1 MRGTKER
8 KLSFRLLVRTET
20 QEISQRPER
29 TDSFSQ
35 RNAAD
40 SACKQDGD
48 PTKGLTYEESG
59 RNNGSKNGGRGRTG
73 GLPKGSGG
81 AYPIEM
87 EVAI

>member
-1 MRGTKER
+1 MTG
-8 KLSFRLLVRTET
+8 
-20 QEISQRPER
+20 
-29 TDSFSQ
+29 SFSQ
-35 RNAAD
+35 RDAANPEG
-40 SACKQDGD
+40 KQEGN

-59 RNNGSKNGGRGRTG
+59 RNNGNEKDGRGRTG